1 MAPGCFHLSTIKP
14 ATRPKVS
21 YCHFHRC
28 TWSSFG
34 TDTEHLDHCTILHAQ
49 RFGTVG
55 MLGVGLLK
63 QEPPQNG
70 RIQFGRPFET
80 IQEGLPN
87 LETPLQMSRAN
98 IVAVSK
104 EETPIITRIAAAVH
118 ANLRSSMWNRPIKSR
133 HPFLLN
139 SFAFGCVSCH
149 IASGCHYIVGSQGVL
164 PLVSCKGFPWLST
177 IACLALELVRC
188 KRGHFGGLWELVQ
201 HQSLQGG
208 AQDLPLGAVVF
219 TRESGQAGNRR

>member
-21 YCHFHRC
+21 YCHFHHC
-28 TWSSFG
+28 TLDGKWWSLFG

-87 LETPLQMSRAN
+87 LETPLQMSRTN

-104 EETPIITRIAAAVH
+104 KKHLQSPGLPQLFMQMCGVVCGTDPS
-118 ANLRSSMWNRPIKSR
+118 NLGIL
-133 HPFLLN
+133 F
-139 SFAFGCVSCH
+139 F
-149 IASGCHYIVGSQGVL
+149 
-164 PLVSCKGFPWLST
+164 
-177 IACLALELVRC
+177 
-188 KRGHFGGLWELVQ
+188 
-201 HQSLQGG
+201 
-208 AQDLPLGAVVF
+208 
-219 TRESGQAGNRR
+219 